1 MKKRTIKKQAHAFY
15 KGRLSFPTYEDT
27 GYGFA
32 GCTVKVLA
40 LLHPSVEKE
49 VKKIARE
56 KYGWDGNHW
65 DNPLVVGHY
74 EI

>member
-1 MKKRTIKKQAHAFY
+1 MKNRTIKKRAHAFY
-15 KGRLSFPTYEDT
+15 KGRLSFPMYESG

-32 GCTVKVLA
+32 GRTVKVFA
-40 LLHPSVEKE
+40 SLHPSVEKE

-65 DNPLVVGHY
+65 DNPLVVGCF

>member
-1 MKKRTIKKQAHAFY
+1 MKKRTIKKAAHAY
-15 KGRLSFPTYEDT
+15 YRGRLLFPTYEDT

-32 GCTVKVLA
+32 GRTVKVFA
-40 LLHPSVEKE
+40 SLHPSVEKE

-65 DNPLVVGHY
+65 DDPLVIEQY

>member
-1 MKKRTIKKQAHAFY
+1 MKKRTVKKAAHAY
-15 KGRLSFPTYEDT
+15 YRGRLSFPTYEDG

-32 GCTVKVLA
+32 GRIVKVFA
-40 LLHPSVEKE
+40 ILHPSVEKE

-65 DNPLVVGHY
+65 DDPLVVEQY